1 MTLVGALLVG
11 CMVLVVGCSGVGSEA
26 PKQEK
31 MRAQTEVHKEGQEH
45 TEATSE
51 ATRDQQELHG
61 GPAYDHL
68 RGGVGKDILHGGASG
83 DFLDGGAGD
92 DVIYGGDDNDMI
104 FGVEGEDVL
113 YGGDGND
120 YLDGREKGPKNTQR
134 DELYCGAGRDKAIA
148 DNKIDSVSSSC
159 EVKVDPPNKGGR
171 VVRVD

>member
-1 MTLVGALLVG
+1 MPLRRVACSLKWAFARRASSLKLAALAKRSSLARR
-11 CMVLVVGCSGVGSEA
+11 A
-26 PKQEK
+26 P
-31 MRAQTEVHKEGQEH
+31 RRSW
-45 TEATSE
+45 ATSVRICT
-51 ATRDQQELHG
+51 TRSLPNSDL
-61 GPAYDHL
+61 
-68 RGGVGKDILHGGASG
+68 
-83 DFLDGGAGD
+83 
-92 DVIYGGDDNDMI
+92 I
-104 FGVEGEDVL
+104 FGVQGEDVL